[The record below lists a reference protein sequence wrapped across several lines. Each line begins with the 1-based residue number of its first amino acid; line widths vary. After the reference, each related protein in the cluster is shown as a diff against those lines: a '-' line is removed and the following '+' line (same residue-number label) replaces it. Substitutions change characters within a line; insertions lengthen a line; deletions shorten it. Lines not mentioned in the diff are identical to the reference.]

1 MSMNKDTVDLL
12 NEIYQSAQTGIRAA
26 KIMMDKTENKPL
38 KDELI
43 SQYKD
48 YTGISAIAEKNL
60 TENNILPKD
69 INPITKATMW
79 GSVQLNTITDKT
91 PSKICEI
98 IINGTN
104 MGIVEMTKNLH
115 RFTNSDSNSQ
125 NLAKEFIKNEEYHI
139 DRLKGMLC

>member
-1 MSMNKDTVDLL
+1 MSINKDTTDLL
-12 NEIYQSAQTGIRAA
+12 NEIYQSAQTGVQAV
-26 KIMMDKTENKPL
+26 KIMMDKTESKPL

-48 YTGISAIAEKNL
+48 YTGISAMAEKHL
-60 TENNILPKD
+60 TQNNSLPKD
-69 INPITKATMW
+69 VSPISKATMW
-79 GSVQLNTITDKT
+79 GSVQLNTIVDKS

-125 NLAKEFIKNEEYHI
+125 KLAKEFIKNEEYHI